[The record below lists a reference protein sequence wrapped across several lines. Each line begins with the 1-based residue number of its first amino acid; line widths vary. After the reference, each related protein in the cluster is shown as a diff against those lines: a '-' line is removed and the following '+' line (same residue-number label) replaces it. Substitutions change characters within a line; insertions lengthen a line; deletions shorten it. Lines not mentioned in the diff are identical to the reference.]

1 MTKLKVIRGIDIAK
15 RGKDPVRVEPGKVH
29 ARSWLEE
36 KFGKKP
42 VANWLKTGVLEALEE
57 GK

>member
-29 ARSWLEE
+29 ARSWLEG
-36 KFGKKP
+36 KFGKK
-42 VANWLKTGVLEALEE
+42 VIANWLKTGVLVIVERDE
-57 GK
+57 